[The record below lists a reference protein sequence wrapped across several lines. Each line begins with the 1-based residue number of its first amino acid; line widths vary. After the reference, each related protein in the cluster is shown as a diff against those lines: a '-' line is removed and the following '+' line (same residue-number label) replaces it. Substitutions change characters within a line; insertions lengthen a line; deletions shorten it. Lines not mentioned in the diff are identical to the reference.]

1 MNRCWDCYYCAR
13 KRVKTMEADCTV
25 RRIRVLSETPSCEH
39 FLNADLIPR
48 KARYRV
54 KFRDDQV
61 RRYTEKLHLLAYAR
75 GYSEGLE
82 KGMQL
87 YHEAAD
93 KIRRIISE
101 GRNGNN

>member
-1 MNRCWDCYYCAR
+1 M
-13 KRVKTMEADCTV
+13 
-25 RRIRVLSETPSCEH
+25 
-39 FLNADLIPR
+39 R

-82 KGMQL
+82 KGMAF
-87 YHEAAD
+87 YKEAAA
-93 KIRRIISE
+93 KIRKLISE
-101 GRNGNN
+101 GGGSHDSSRND

>member
-1 MNRCWDCYYCAR
+1 M
-13 KRVKTMEADCTV
+13 
-25 RRIRVLSETPSCEH
+25 
-39 FLNADLIPR
+39 R

-82 KGMQL
+82 KGMQF
-87 YHEAAD
+87 YREAAD
-93 KIRRIISE
+93 KIRRIISK
-101 GRNGNN
+101 GGKADVRQPDKDV

>member
-1 MNRCWDCYYCAR
+1 M
-13 KRVKTMEADCTV
+13 
-25 RRIRVLSETPSCEH
+25 
-39 FLNADLIPR
+39 R

-61 RRYTEKLHLLAYAR
+61 RRYTEKLHRLAYTR
-75 GYSEGLE
+75 GYSEGLK
-82 KGMQL
+82 KGMEF
-87 YHEAAD
+87 YREAAD